1 MIPQIVWKEL
11 IAKNMQLVARKEM
24 LLLIPK
30 KIVRTIIV
38 RVKLMS
44 LNVASNTIN
53 NNLSNCQL

>member
-11 IAKNMQLVARKEM
+11 IARNMLLVARKEM